1 MQKRSKVWQI
11 CAMTLV
17 GMLVL
22 SSCGGN
28 AGQQKVEELTQKLT
42 QKVSLEEIDLD
53 SLDVSEGGW
62 RDNSLDLY
70 SATSHYELKRS
81 YPEDAAGTTE
91 RLN

>member
-42 QKVSLEEIDLD
+42 QKVSF
-53 SLDVSEGGW
+53 
-62 RDNSLDLY
+62 RP
-70 SATSHYELKRS
+70 H
-81 YPEDAAGTTE
+81 
-91 RLN
+91 